1 VRPTAIT
8 YERVFVGSSDHA
20 ATKCARLVR
29 CLVARRGVVLALAV
43 SAALGPTAHAQSA
56 AADSSEPGALST
68 TLLYTGAV
76 VNNVAGGAQRGTV
89 GLGAAA
95 AQLTVRLRR
104 LVGWHGAEFF
114 LYVLGLHGG
123 APSGLVG
130 DVQGVSTLE
139 APPAVRPEEAWL
151 QQNMLGNRLSL
162 LVGQYDLNTEFYF
175 TRSGNLFLNGSPGM
189 GAEFGLSGVEGPSSF
204 PFTSVGA
211 RIDFKPSRNSVVRA
225 AVLDGVPVD
234 RPDGGVHLFAPGD
247 GLLLVGEV
255 ALLSRPDTLARRQYR
270 QFLIGRGLP
279 RPYVGKVAI
288 GSWYYT
294 ARFPDLVDTLANGEP
309 VQRHGSPGAYVIAD
323 QTLWRAP
330 RGGPGLLTAYIQVGL
345 GDPRVNQIGSYG
357 GGGFT
362 LTAPFPKRAQDEL
375 GLAVA
380 AARNGSHFVR
390 AQSAGSLTA
399 PNETALELTYFAQ
412 LAAWIAVQPDVQYVI
427 NPGGAGALSN
437 ALVLTLQLALS
448 HSF

>member
-1 VRPTAIT
+1 MRPATITIVPERSVIARPVHSLLAWQLASLAI
-8 YERVFVGSSDHA
+8 
-20 ATKCARLVR
+20 
-29 CLVARRGVVLALAV
+29 AV
-43 SAALGPTAHAQSA
+43 SAALAPCARAQSA
-56 AADSSEPGALST
+56 AADSSAPPALST
-68 TLLYTGAV
+68 NLMYTGAV
-76 VNNVAGGAQRGTV
+76 VNDVDGGAQRGAV

-95 AQLTVRLRR
+95 AQFTLKLRR
-104 LVGWHGAEFF
+104 LVGWKGAELF
-114 LYVLGLHGG
+114 LYLVGLHGG
-123 APSGLVG
+123 APDDLVA

-139 APPAVRPEEAWL
+139 APAAVRPMELWL

-162 LVGQYDLNTEFYF
+162 LVGQYDLNSEFYF
-175 TRSGNLFLNGSPGM
+175 TRSGNLFLNGSPGI

-204 PFTSVGA
+204 PFTSVGG
-211 RIDFKPSRNSVVRA
+211 RLDFKPTHNSVVRA

-234 RPDGGVHLFAPGD
+234 RPGGGVHLFAPGD

-270 QFLIGRGLP
+270 QFLIGRGMP
-279 RPYVGKVAI
+279 RPYAGKVAI

-294 ARFPDLVDTLANGEP
+294 ARFPDLVDTLSDGEP
-309 VQRHGSPGAYVIAD
+309 VQRHGSAGVYLIAD

-330 RGGPGLLTAYIQVGL
+330 RGGPSLLTAYAQIGL
-345 GDPRVNQIGSYG
+345 GDPRVNQIGSYRG
-357 GGGFT
+357 GGLT

-375 GLAVA
+375 GIAVA
-380 AARNGSHFVR
+380 AARNGSHFVL
-390 AQSAGSLTA
+390 AQAASGLPA

-412 LAAWIAVQPDVQYVI
+412 LAPWIALQPDVQYVI
-427 NPGGAGALSN
+427 NPGGDGATRN